1 MFNLNSLLGNASQVS
16 NQDLQNEF
24 GWLLATN
31 EQFELGFVLIRD
43 MFIFTN
49 FRIIL
54 IDKQGLSGKKMEIMS
69 IPYGKIS
76 RFSIEN
82 AGTFDI
88 DSELKFWVHGES
100 LPIVKTFKK
109 DIDIKMIYKV
119 LSDYVI

>member
-16 NQDLQNEF
+16 NQDLNTEF

-54 IDKQGLSGKKMEIMS
+54 IDKQGISGKKMEIMS
-69 IPYGKIS
+69 IPYTKIS

-88 DSELKFWVHGES
+88 DSELKFWVHGEG
-100 LPIVKTFKK
+100 LPFIKTFKK
-109 DIDIKMIYKV
+109 DIDIKMIYRV
-119 LSDYVI
+119 LSDYII